1 MPIFSWVTPTFFA
14 LIRFVIGFANYSV
27 EIIRHYRWN
36 NGYLTPKT
44 VLKQGFWGQI
54 PVFSRVTPIF
64 FSFEWIHHRIW
75 TSLDYFRPVW
85 IKHNHFETISG
96 QFGIFSD
103 IFFNYFEWFWITS
116 QHIRDWPRL
125 FLTIP
130 VGMTALNQLSSPIL
144 TFFGVKCPF
153 FHGWHPLFLHWLD
166 SLLDLPITL

>member
-1 MPIFSWVTPTFFA
+1 MGGHGGPYILYRGNDKSCDKFTLNKKKWPLLMKKCAYDPKNTK
-14 LIRFVIGFANYSV
+14 IRFLGSNARFFTSYT
-27 EIIRHYRWN
+27 H
-36 NGYLTPKT
+36 
-44 VLKQGFWGQI
+44 
-54 PVFSRVTPIF
+54 F

-130 VGMTALNQLSSPIL
+130 VGMTALNQLFNAVL

-153 FHGWHPLFLHWLD
+153 FHAWHPLFFLLIKSSLD
-166 SLLDLPITL
+166 FPFP